1 MQSAL
6 SLEGRVA
13 VVTGGAAG
21 IGRAAALEFAA
32 QGARVVI
39 ADLDEERG
47 RETVRAI
54 EQRAGQASFRR
65 TDVALPAEH
74 SALVAHAL
82 EVFGT
87 LDVMFNN
94 AGVASGGP
102 ILEWTPEQYE
112 RVIAV
117 NQNGVFFGM
126 QAAARHMR
134 DAGRGGVI
142 INTGSVFGEL
152 ATRHCVGYQA
162 AKAAVEVMTKVAAL
176 ELARHRIRVV
186 NVAPGVVDTQ
196 MVDGYRQ
203 AGKIDAMAQ
212 KQMRGALLLPEAVAR
227 VVVFL
232 ATDAASAVNG
242 TTVFADDGY
251 SAFK

>member
-1 MQSAL
+1 MQRAL

-39 ADLDEERG
+39 ADLDEARG

-54 EQRAGQASFRR
+54 EQQAGQASFRR

-74 SALVAHAL
+74 AALVAHAV
-82 EVFGT
+82 EVFGA

-112 RVIAV
+112 R
-117 NQNGVFFGM
+117 
-126 QAAARHMR
+126 
-134 DAGRGGVI
+134 
-142 INTGSVFGEL
+142 
-152 ATRHCVGYQA
+152 
-162 AKAAVEVMTKVAAL
+162 
-176 ELARHRIRVV
+176 
-186 NVAPGVVDTQ
+186 
-196 MVDGYRQ
+196 
-203 AGKIDAMAQ
+203 
-212 KQMRGALLLPEAVAR
+212 
-227 VVVFL
+227 
-232 ATDAASAVNG
+232 
-242 TTVFADDGY
+242 
-251 SAFK
+251 